1 MQYLE
6 NKDLA
11 KLFRVA
17 FGANKMHHLAM
28 LTGFFTGA
36 RISQILSLKGE
47 DIFEAN
53 GKIVVKIHAAKRGAQ
68 LLHTLHFDEQPEFDM
83 SPLIAIAKQ
92 RPTALLFGGLTRQY
106 FNLRLK
112 AYCVEAGIHS
122 DFGHSHVFRHSAA
135 MAIWDATQR
144 LGTISHFLQ
153 HKSPATACFYLAESD
168 GKLAQA
174 AMDNIQLA

>member
-11 KLFRVA
+11 KLFRA
-17 FGANKMHHLAM
+17 AYASNRQHHLVA
-28 LTGFFTGA
+28 LTQFFTGA
-36 RISQILSLKGE
+36 RVSQVLRLRGE

-53 GKIVVKIHAAKRGAQ
+53 GRIVIKIHAAKRGAE
-68 LLHTLHFDEQPEFDM
+68 LFHTLHLDSDPAFDM
-83 SPLIAIAKQ
+83 SPLIDLAKA
-92 RPTALLFGGLTRQY
+92 RSSSRLFGGLTRQY
-106 FNLRLK
+106 FNRSLK
-112 AYCVEAGIHS
+112 TYCAAAGIHS

-174 AMDNIQLA
+174 AMDKYQFE